1 MLQDYKQNLLMS
13 VWFVNQNYQSSVV
26 VQSRI
31 GWAVMS
37 IKTFMLSCLNILDL
51 ISLVD
56 QPANRP

>member
-1 MLQDYKQNLLMS
+1 MS